1 MSSIDQIKSLASSK
15 LGFARTNQFLVELPT
30 NFSGSGG
37 FLGSLTTLLTSGIG
51 LGSGG
56 GDLNLLCSSATL
68 PGKQIL
74 THERRI
80 GMEFQ
85 KVAYGYAV
93 DDVALTFYALNDYGT
108 RKYFDEWRKY
118 TLNENGHIAGYKKD
132 YAKDVKI
139 HQLRKP
145 IKNIGTSAGPIKINI
160 GLGGG
165 SVYSVRLKDA
175 FPTTVQAVELNNDMD
190 GLVQI
195 GVQLSYT
202 NWETTSSG
210 QGWIQATG
218 GLTGGLGGL
227 TNFLS

>member
-37 FLGSLTTLLTSGIG
+37 FLGSLTSLLTSGIG

-175 FPTTVQAVELNNDMD
+175 FPTTVQAIELNNDMD

>member
-1 MSSIDQIKSLASSK
+1 MSSIDQLKSLASSK
-15 LGFARTNQFLVELPT
+15 LGFARSNQFLVELPT
-30 NFSGSGG
+30 NFAGSGG
-37 FLGSLTTLLTSGIG
+37 FLGSLTTLLTSGVG

-56 GDLNLLCSSATL
+56 GDLNLLCTSATL

-74 THERRI
+74 THDRRI

-93 DDVALTFYALNDYGT
+93 DDVNLTFYALNDYGT
-108 RKYFDEWRKY
+108 RKYFDEWRSY
-118 TLNENGHIAGYKKD
+118 TLNENGHIAAYKKD

-145 IKNIGTSAGPIKINI
+145 IKNIGTSAGPIKVNI

-165 SVYSVRLKDA
+165 SVYSVRLRDA
-175 FPTTVQAVELNNDMD
+175 FPTTVQAVELNNDLD

-202 NWETTSSG
+202 NWERTSSG

-227 TNFLS
+227 TNFLQ

>member
-37 FLGSLTTLLTSGIG
+37 FLGSLTSLLTSGIG

-175 FPTTVQAVELNNDMD
+175 FPTTVQAIELNNDMD

-218 GLTGGLGGL
+218 GLTGGLGSL

>member
-1 MSSIDQIKSLASSK
+1 MSSVDQIKSLASSK

-30 NFSGSGG
+30 TFSGGGG
-37 FLGSLTTLLTSGIG
+37 FLGQLATLLTSGIG

-56 GDLNLLCSSATL
+56 GDLNLLCNSATL

-93 DDVALTFYALNDYGT
+93 DDVTLTFYTLNDYGT
-108 RKYFDEWRKY
+108 RKYFDEWRSRI
-118 TLNENGHIAGYKKD
+118 LDENGSVAAYKKD
-132 YAKDVKI
+132 YVKDVKI

-145 IKNIGTSAGPIKINI
+145 IMNLGTDLGPININVGI
-160 GLGGG
+160 GGG
-165 SVYSVRLKDA
+165 SVYSVRLIDA
-175 FPTTVQAVELNNDMD
+175 FPTTIGAIELNNDMD
-190 GLVQI
+190 GLVQVT
-195 GVQLSYT
+195 VQLSYT

-210 QGWIQATG
+210 QGWIQAS
-218 GLTGGLGGL
+218 GGLGNLGNL
-227 TNFLS
+227 F

>member
-1 MSSIDQIKSLASSK
+1 MSSVDQLKSLASSK
-15 LGFARTNQFLVELPT
+15 LGFARSNQFLVELPT
-30 NFSGSGG
+30 TFGGTGG
-37 FLGSLTTLLTSGIG
+37 FLGQLTTLLTSGVG

-56 GDLNLLCSSATL
+56 GDLNLLCASATL

-74 THERRI
+74 THDRRI

-93 DDVALTFYALNDYGT
+93 DDVSLTFYTLNDYGT
-108 RKYFDEWRKY
+108 RKYFDSWRNVI
-118 TLNENGHIAGYKKD
+118 LNEDGNIAGYKKD

-145 IKNIGTSAGPIKINI
+145 IKNIGASAGPIKVNI

-175 FPTTVQAVELNNDMD
+175 FPTTIQAIELNNDLD
-190 GLVQI
+190 GLVQVT
-195 GVQLSYT
+195 VQLSYT
-202 NWETTSSG
+202 NWEAVSGG

-218 GLTGGLGGL
+218 GIGNL
-227 TNFLS
+227 FS

>member
-1 MSSIDQIKSLASSK
+1 MSSVDQIKSLASSK

-30 NFSGSGG
+30 TFAGGGG
-37 FLGSLTTLLTSGIG
+37 FLGQLATLLTSGIG

-56 GDLNLLCSSATL
+56 GDLNLLCNSAML

-93 DDVALTFYALNDYGT
+93 DDVALTFYTLNDYGT
-108 RKYFDEWRKY
+108 RKYFDEWKNRV
-118 TLNENGHIAGYKKD
+118 LDENGSIAGYKKD
-132 YAKDVKI
+132 YVKDVKI

-145 IKNIGTSAGPIKINI
+145 IMNLGTDLGPININV

-165 SVYSVRLKDA
+165 SVYSVRLIDA
-175 FPTTVQAVELNNDMD
+175 FPTTIGAIELNNDMD
-190 GLVQI
+190 GLVQVT
-195 GVQLSYT
+195 VQLSYT
-202 NWETTSSG
+202 NWETTSGG
-210 QGWIQATG
+210 QGWIQASG
-218 GLTGGLGGL
+218 GIGNLGNL
-227 TNFLS
+227 F

>member
-1 MSSIDQIKSLASSK
+1 MSSIDQLKSLASSK

-30 NFSGSGG
+30 NFAGSGG
-37 FLGSLTTLLTSGIG
+37 FLGSLTTLLTSGVG
-51 LGSGG
+51 
-56 GDLNLLCSSATL
+56 L

-74 THERRI
+74 THDRRI

-93 DDVALTFYALNDYGT
+93 DDVNLTFYALNDYGT
-108 RKYFDEWRKY
+108 RKYFDEWRSY

-145 IKNIGTSAGPIKINI
+145 IKNIGTSAGPIKVNI
-160 GLGGG
+160 GLGAG

-175 FPTTVQAVELNNDMD
+175 FPTTVQAVELNNDLD

-202 NWETTSSG
+202 NWV
-210 QGWIQATG
+210 QAAGGFTG
-218 GLTGGLGGL
+218 GLRGL
-227 TNFLS
+227 TGFLQ

>member
-1 MSSIDQIKSLASSK
+1 MSNIDQIKSLASSK

-30 NFSGSGG
+30 TFAGAGG
-37 FLGSLTTLLTSGIG
+37 FLGELTTLLTSGVG
-51 LGSGG
+51 LGAGG

-74 THERRI
+74 THDRAI
-80 GMEFQ
+80 GMERQ

-93 DDVALTFYALNDYGT
+93 DDVALTFYALNDYGV
-108 RKYFDEWRKY
+108 RKYFDSWRNIV
-118 TLNENGHIAGYKKD
+118 LNEDGNIAGYKKD
-132 YAKDVKI
+132 YAKDIKI

-145 IKNIGTSAGPIKINI
+145 IKNIGAELGPIKVNV

-175 FPTTVQAVELNNDMD
+175 FPTTIQAIELNNDMD

-195 GVQLSYT
+195 SVQMSYT
-202 NWETTSSG
+202 NWEQTTSG
-210 QGWIQATG
+210 QGWIQASG
-218 GLTGGLGGL
+218 GITGGLGDL
-227 TNFLS
+227 TSFLR

>member
-1 MSSIDQIKSLASSK
+1 MTSVDQLKSLASSK

-30 NFSGSGG
+30 TFGGSGG
-37 FLGSLTTLLTSGIG
+37 FLGSLTTLLTSGVG

-56 GDLNLLCSSATL
+56 GDLNILCSQATL

-74 THERRI
+74 THDRAI

-93 DDVALTFYALNDYGT
+93 EDVTLSFYTLNDYGT
-108 RKYFDEWRKY
+108 RKYFDEWRKRILDEDGLMARY
-118 TLNENGHIAGYKKD
+118 KNE

-145 IKNIGTSAGPIKINI
+145 IFNLGVGAGPIKVNI

-165 SVYSVRLKDA
+165 SVYSVRLRDA
-175 FPTTVQAVELNNDMD
+175 FPTSIQAIELNNDMD
-190 GLVQI
+190 GLVQVT
-195 GVQLSYT
+195 VQLSYT
-202 NWETTSSG
+202 NWESVSSG
-210 QGWIQATG
+210 QGWISASG
-218 GLTGGLGGL
+218 GIGNL
-227 TNFLS
+227 FA

>member
-1 MSSIDQIKSLASSK
+1 MSSVDQIKSLASSK

-30 NFSGSGG
+30 TFSGTGG
-37 FLGSLTTLLTSGIG
+37 FLGQLTTLLTSGVG

-56 GDLNLLCSSATL
+56 GDLNILCSAATL

-93 DDVALTFYALNDYGT
+93 DDVSLTFYALNDYGT
-108 RKYFDEWRKY
+108 RKYFDSWRQR
-118 TLNENGHIAGYKKD
+118 TLDESGHIAGYKKD

-145 IKNIGTSAGPIKINI
+145 IKNIGSGLGPIKVNI

-165 SVYSVRLKDA
+165 SVYSVRLIDA

-195 GVQLSYT
+195 SVQLSYT

-210 QGWIQATG
+210 QGWIQATAG
-218 GLTGGLGGL
+218 IGGGLGGL
-227 TNFLS
+227 TSFLS